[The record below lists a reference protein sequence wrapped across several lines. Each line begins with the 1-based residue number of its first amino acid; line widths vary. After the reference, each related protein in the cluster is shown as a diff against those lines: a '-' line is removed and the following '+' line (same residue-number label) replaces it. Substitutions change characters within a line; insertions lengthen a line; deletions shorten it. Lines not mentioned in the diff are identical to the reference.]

1 MFRFPLLALLMF
13 IVTAVSAD
21 DYPRLTNLPTI
32 YINTFDNRPVT
43 SKTDYIYATMHY
55 VDEADQ
61 LTTYDS
67 LQIRGRGNSTWG
79 LAKKP
84 FRIKFHSKEKFLG

>member
-13 IVTAVSAD
+13 IVTTVSAD

-43 SKTDYIYATMHY
+43 SKTD
-55 VDEADQ
+55 
-61 LTTYDS
+61 
-67 LQIRGRGNSTWG
+67 
-79 LAKKP
+79 
-84 FRIKFHSKEKFLG
+84 